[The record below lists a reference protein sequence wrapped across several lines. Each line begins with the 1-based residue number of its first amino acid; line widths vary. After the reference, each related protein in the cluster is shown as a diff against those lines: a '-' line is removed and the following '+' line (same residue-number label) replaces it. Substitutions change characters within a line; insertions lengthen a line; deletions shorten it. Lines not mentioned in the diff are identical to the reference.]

1 MSAQLMHLDI
11 DAEDPAREPLG
22 FGELMRIMVQPS
34 LAVSTL
40 YITTKGSEECT
51 A

>member
-1 MSAQLMHLDI
+1 MSAQLIHLDI
-11 DAEDPAREPLG
+11 DAKSPTREPLG
-22 FGELMRIMVQPS
+22 FGELMRIMVEPS

-40 YITTKGSEECT
+40 YIPTKGSEECT